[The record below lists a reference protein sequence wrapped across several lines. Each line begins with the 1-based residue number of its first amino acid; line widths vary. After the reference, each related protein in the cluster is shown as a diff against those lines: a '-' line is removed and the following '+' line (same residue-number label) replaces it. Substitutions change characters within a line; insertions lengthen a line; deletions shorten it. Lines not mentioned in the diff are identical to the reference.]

1 MSNDEATDNASA
13 AAEAVDP
20 PAAPPAKVGVLHLA
34 LQALLNDV
42 GRAFNFGD
50 PTAFLAQAEL
60 AFKQTVADA
69 FHELEQ
75 RIAAIETH
83 PALSVPPLG
92 APAGAP
98 ADAKPVIAADGE
110 NTSGD
115 SQDGG
120 AQTAQDKA
128 GAAPLMLIGKPPAPA
143 ADANASGSTET

>member
-20 PAAPPAKVGVLHLA
+20 PVAPPAKVGVLHLA

-50 PTAFLAQAEL
+50 PTAFIAQAEL

-75 RIAAIETH
+75 RIAAIETRQ
-83 PALSVPPLG
+83 ASATLGG
-92 APAGAP
+92 APAVP
-98 ADAKPVIAADGE
+98 TADAKPVNAADGE
-110 NTSGD
+110 TNSRASPWPLSRVFGVAGD
-115 SQDGG
+115 ASKVFGVAGD
-120 AQTAQDKA
+120 ASKA
-128 GAAPLMLIGKPPAPA
+128 P
-143 ADANASGSTET
+143 GSTET

>member
-50 PTAFLAQAEL
+50 PHAFIAQAEL

-75 RIAAIETH
+75 RIAAIEAH
-83 PALSVPPLG
+83 PAVSIPPLLG
-92 APAGAP
+92 SGQVG
-98 ADAKPVIAADGE
+98 DAKPVIAADGE

-128 GAAPLMLIGKPPAPA
+128 GAAPLMLIGKPTALA